1 MQNQEKGRTPTMAL
15 MNKGFLELKK
25 NYLFIEIGKRVKEYV
40 AAHPDNKIIKMG
52 IGDVTQP
59 LAPVVVEA
67 MKKAA
72 DEMGVKETFRGYE
85 DSGLGYDFL
94 REAVGGYYASFG
106 VKVSPDEVLIRIF
119 STALTT
125 CWSPTPHIPYM

>member
-1 MQNQEKGRTPTMAL
+1 MAK
-15 MNKGFLELKK
+15 MNPGFLNLKK
-25 NYLFIEIGKRVKEYV
+25 SYLFIEIGKRVREYI

-85 DSGLGYDFL
+85 DSGKGYDFL
-94 REAVGGYYASFG
+94 REAVAGYYKSFG
-106 VKVSPDEVLIRIF
+106 A
-119 STALTT
+119 TAATSATSSATT
-125 CWSPTPHIPYM
+125 RTLS

>member
-1 MQNQEKGRTPTMAL
+1 MAK
-15 MNKGFLELKK
+15 MNPGFLNLKK
-25 NYLFIEIGKRVKEYV
+25 SYLFIEIGKRVREYI

-72 DEMGVKETFRGYE
+72 DEMGVKETFRGFS
-85 DSGLGYDFL
+85 SG
-94 REAVGGYYASFG
+94 RE
-106 VKVSPDEVLIRIF
+106 
-119 STALTT
+119 STI
-125 CWSPTPHIPYM
+125 SKISIIPCGADMKQNCKRPGMSSV